1 MSERHRASRPGAT
14 PERRRAEVG
23 GERGGT
29 GRSGAPHYDPAT
41 VTRYLTQEWLDEA
54 RALGADQ
61 PERPGASVRMNW
73 VVTGGPAGEVTY
85 YEVLHNGRVV
95 ESGLGSLADA
105 EVTLTTSWTDSVG
118 VARGDLDLNAA
129 FMQGRVKAA
138 GHMAKLMS
146 VLPLTK
152 APEYLA
158 LHERIRAVTE
168 F

>member
-1 MSERHRASRPGAT
+1 MSEASRPS
-14 PERRRAEVG
+14 G
-23 GERGGT
+23 GERELAATGGGT
-29 GRSGAPHYDPAT
+29 GQPGAPHYDPAT
-41 VTRYLTQEWLDEA
+41 VARYLTQEWLDEA

-95 ESGLGSLADA
+95 ESGLGSLPDA
-105 EVTLTTSWTDSVG
+105 EVTLTTSWADSVG
-118 VARGDLDLNAA
+118 VAQGDLDLNAA